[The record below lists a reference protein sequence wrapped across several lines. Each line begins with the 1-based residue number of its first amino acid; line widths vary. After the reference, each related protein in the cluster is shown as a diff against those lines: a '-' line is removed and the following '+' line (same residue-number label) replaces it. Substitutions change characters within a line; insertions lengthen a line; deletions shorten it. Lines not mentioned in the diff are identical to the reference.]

1 MAVTSPSADLL
12 SLYQRIQEDARPEVM
27 AIDGRQYTTRK
38 VHPVHRPV
46 PDEPLQVSTLESVAG
61 YFNSNPDKVEL
72 QGLFI
77 RVASPVEVRVEGALQ
92 PGFLERP
99 CYMRATAM
107 LPVHRFGQWLDTEDF
122 SIWLQACFSGPAAL
136 EEGMPVNTRAGVLK
150 FISRVVRKAE
160 AGIADNGTTQA
171 VELRTSIG
179 SKAMAALPN
188 PVTLQPF
195 RTFAEVEQPAG
206 QFVFRVSDD
215 KGIAYRLDEADGGA
229 WRIEAV
235 ERVASWLSDHI
246 AAEDT
251 VILF

>member
-12 SLYQRIQEDARPEVM
+12 ALYQRVQDDARPEAIV
-27 AIDGRQYTTRK
+27 IDGRQYTTRK

-99 CYMRATAM
+99 CYMEAKAM
-107 LPVHRFGQWLDTEDF
+107 LPVHRFGQWLDAEDF
-122 SIWLQACFSGPAAL
+122 SIWLQACFSGPSAL
-136 EEGMPVNTRAGVLK
+136 EEGVPVNTRAGVLK
-150 FISRVVRKAE
+150 YISRVVRKAE
-160 AGIADNGTTQA
+160 AGVADDGTTQA
-171 VELRTSIG
+171 VEVRTSVG
-179 SKAMAALPN
+179 SKALASLPN

-195 RTFAEVEQPAG
+195 RTFAEVDQPAG

-215 KGIAYRLDEADGGA
+215 KGLRYRLDEADGGA
-229 WRIEAV
+229 WRISAV
-235 ERVASWLSDHI
+235 ERIAEWLSGHI
-246 AAEDT
+246 ADEST
-251 VILF
+251 VILY

>member
-1 MAVTSPSADLL
+1 MTVTSTGADFL
-12 SLYQRIQEDARPEVM
+12 SLYQRIQEDARPESIV
-27 AIDGRQYTTRK
+27 IDGRQYTTRR

-46 PDEPLQVSTLESVAG
+46 PDEPLQVSTLESIAG

-77 RVASPVEVRVEGALQ
+77 RVVSPVEVRVEGALQ

-122 SIWLQACFSGPAAL
+122 SIWLQSCFSGPAAL
-136 EEGMPVNTRAGVLK
+136 EEGVPVNTRAGVLK
-150 FISRVVRKAE
+150 YISRVVKTAE
-160 AGIADNGTTQA
+160 AGVADDGTTQA
-171 VELRTSIG
+171 VEVRTSVG
-179 SKAMAALPN
+179 SRAMAALPN

-206 QFVFRVSDD
+206 QFVFRVNDD
-215 KGIAYRLDEADGGA
+215 KGLRYRLDEADGGA
-229 WRIEAV
+229 WRIAAV
-235 ERVASWLSDHI
+235 ERVAGWLSDHI
-246 AAEDT
+246 ADEST
-251 VILF
+251 VILY